1 MSESL
6 YNINDFLPST
16 SSVQNTSMNVPQRLK
31 TKSTFSI
38 KAESLNKV
46 DRFLNS
52 NVLIIPNL
60 QIE

>member
-6 YNINDFLPST
+6 YNINDFLPLT
-16 SSVQNTSMNVPQRLK
+16 SSIQNTSMNLPQRLK
-31 TKSTFSI
+31 TKSTFLT

-46 DRFLNS
+46 DRFPTS
-52 NVLIIPNL
+52 NVLIFINL